1 LQKERGDWDTWG
13 FNHEYV
19 SSDEE
24 ELPLKKNHLTIAQTE
39 RIEIDEMA
47 ADAHANI
54 RTPFTRFDM
63 AEWFF
68 LVNMSTH

>member
-24 ELPLKKNHLTIAQTE
+24 ELPLKNNHLTHAQIE
-39 RIEIDEMA
+39 RIELMKMVH
-47 ADAHANI
+47 DAHANI

-63 AEWFF
+63 SEWFF
-68 LVNMSTH
+68 LKNMPTH